1 MGLHKRLGQRY
12 SFCCLPAQILCHVWY
27 DLFKPRATNISFNIC
42 HCFHCQTFTFDCT
55 KFEGA
60 RARRWSSSLDK
71 SIFAILSPAT
81 RFGQPGAHAKGRGA
95 VVCPKLVKFVLCY
108 MRMGL
113 DMYRCIHNMHS
124 MYVYIHIIESTTIYH
139 LSSSRTRNFPPKS
152 PSLPNAEVG
161 EVKRLS
167 GRSLED
173 WVLQPWHLIQTQKN
187 QDPNQPTQKCEAK
200 MICWVEMS

>member
-1 MGLHKRLGQRY
+1 MFFLWW
-12 SFCCLPAQILCHVWY
+12 V
-27 DLFKPRATNISFNIC
+27 
-42 HCFHCQTFTFDCT
+42 FTKD
-55 KFEGA
+55 
-60 RARRWSSSLDK
+60 LDK
-71 SIFAILSPAT
+71 GIPFAVYQLRFSAMFDMIFSNQELQTSLSTSVTVSTAKRSLLIAQSLRAPRHDVDPVRLTKASLPSSHL
-81 RFGQPGAHAKGRGA
+81 RQGSGSPGPMQRGRGA

-108 MRMGL
+108 MSGL

-173 WVLQPWHLIQTQKN
+173 
-187 QDPNQPTQKCEAK
+187 
-200 MICWVEMS
+200 